1 MLVGARH
8 EDDGIMAADGMK
20 VWSRLRRRL
29 RRAAETPF
37 EPLSRPLPQCRVA
50 LVVSSVCLAQPGQ
63 EDDPDVPMGRP
74 RWRLVGSED
83 GGAAGAGAGH
93 AAGAG
98 RDAGAGH
105 EAGAARDNEDR
116 NLAMALETLNEAAAR
131 GRIGAVNG
139 RHLVLGGPM
148 IAGRGD
154 LQAAAR
160 EAVEPLAADA
170 VDAVVL
176 VPT

>member
-1 MLVGARH
+1 
-8 EDDGIMAADGMK
+8 MK

-37 EPLSRPLPQCRVA
+37 EPLRRPLQQCRVA

-83 GGAAGAGAGH
+83 GGAAGAAAGH
-93 AAGAG
+93 
-98 RDAGAGH
+98 DAGAGH

-116 NLAMALETLNEAAAR
+116 NLAMALEALDEAAAR

-139 RHLVLGGPM
+139 RHLVLGGTM

-160 EAVEPLAADA
+160 EVVEPLTADA
-170 VDAVVL
+170 VDAVLL

>member
-1 MLVGARH
+1 
-8 EDDGIMAADGMK
+8 MK

-37 EPLSRPLPQCRVA
+37 EPPCRPLPQCRVA

-74 RWRLVGSED
+74 RWRIVGSED

-93 AAGAG
+93 NAS
-98 RDAGAGH
+98 
-105 EAGAARDNEDR
+105 AARDNEDR
-116 NLAMALETLNEAAAR
+116 NLAMALEALDEAAAR